1 MSYFKVEE
9 ANLTAVANAI
19 RDRAGT
25 KDQLSFPEGFVSAV
39 EGIQDYVMDYVSE
52 TMTTYKNHKL
62 YTVTRHIFRH
72 SYVKYYDIP
81 NVLYVSAWSFAQSD
95 IVEISLPIVTKLEWD
110 TFRECNSLKKVELGG
125 SLSYIQTR
133 LFYNSKAFDTLIL
146 RNTTRMDLYN
156 TDAFTGT
163 LIASG
168 TGYIYVP
175 RALVDS
181 YKAATNW
188 SNFANQIRAI
198 EDYPEITGG

>member
-1 MSYFKVEE
+1 MAQYKV
-9 ANLTAVANAI
+9 NDTSLTAVADAI
-19 RDRAGT
+19 RERAGT
-25 KDQLSFPEGFVSAV
+25 EDQLAFPDGFVSAV
-39 EGIQDYVMDYVSE
+39 EGIQDYIMDYVSE

-62 YTVTRHIFRH
+62 YTLTRNVFRH

-81 NVLYVSAWSFAQSD
+81 NVLYVSAWCFAQSG
-95 IVEISLPIVTKLEWD
+95 IVEISLPKVTKLEWD
-110 TFRECNSLKKVELGG
+110 TFRECNDLKKVELGG

-146 RNTTRMDLYN
+146 RNTTQMALYN
-156 TDAFTGT
+156 IDAFTGT
-163 LIASG
+163 PIANG

-188 SNFANQIRAI
+188 SNFSSQIKAI